1 MRPKQKEIIL
11 SLKKRAGKMKT
22 SNPKQMIM
30 HSILLVESLKGNGSK
45 TIFNLAE
52 NYINNTK
59 RLLSDKQFSAR
70 FDKTEYPQL
79 ERILKDTDKFKDVA
93 NNLLQGKKQAKQD
106 VQGFYNFLNLT
117 SKMHEISYL
126 RSLK

>member
-1 MRPKQKEIIL
+1 
-11 SLKKRAGKMKT
+11 MKT
-22 SNPKQMIM
+22 SNPKQMIIY
-30 HSILLVESLKGNGSK
+30 SILLMESLKGNGSK
-45 TIFNLAE
+45 IIFNLAE

-70 FDKTEYPQL
+70 FDKTEYQQL

-93 NNLLQGKKQAKQD
+93 NNLSQGKKQD